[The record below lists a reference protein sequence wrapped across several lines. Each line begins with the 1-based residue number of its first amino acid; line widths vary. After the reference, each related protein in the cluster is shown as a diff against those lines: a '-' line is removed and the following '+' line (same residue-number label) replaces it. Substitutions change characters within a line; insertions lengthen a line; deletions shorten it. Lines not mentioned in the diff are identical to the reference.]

1 MIITDKMRICSDR
14 NVKTVNAGRK
24 DELSVLP
31 KRFSYLFPGG
41 FKKCHSTVA

>member
-1 MIITDKMRICSDR
+1 MRIYSNR
-14 NVKTVNAGRK
+14 NVKTVNPGRK

-31 KRFSYLFPGG
+31 KRVSYLFLGG